1 MRSPGGSSTPAD
13 DDSGSYP
20 RWCFGAVIILT
31 VTAFISHAAPTE
43 WLRPSKP
50 IQVVAAKE
58 TKISDELFAAPSAL
72 PHESVMKE
80 VRVLALFFLSPG
92 LHLQG
97 LAVYC

>member
-1 MRSPGGSSTPAD
+1 MRSQGGTVTAAD
-13 DDSGSYP
+13 DDASTSYP

-80 VRVLALFFLSPG
+80 VRALAPTPAPSPQP
-92 LHLQG
+92 LLRFW
-97 LAVYC
+97 A